1 MSKRKPFKFK
11 GRAEGPG
18 FAQLWHYVLR
28 SEQWGELSGNA
39 IKALCELL
47 RQYNGAN
54 NGDLSATYGDL
65 SKRGW
70 NSRTTLS
77 KALRELESAGWIIET
92 RKGNRHIG
100 CSLYAVT
107 FYAVDE
113 SPKHQEPATRTPPNT
128 WKKKRNA
135 MPRNWT
141 VNAQNLDREAVKVQK
156 VDRDRKGEPSAPVRL
171 RPAA

>member
-1 MSKRKPFKFK
+1 MSQRKRWRHK
-11 GRAEGPG
+11 GRSDGPS
-18 FAQLWHYVLR
+18 FIQLPHYVLR

-47 RQYNGAN
+47 RQYAGSN
-54 NGDLSATYGDL
+54 NGDLSATFGDL
-65 SKRGW
+65 TERGW

-77 KALRELESAGWIIET
+77 KALRELEDAGWIIET

-107 FYAVDE
+107 FYPIDE
-113 SPKHQEPATRTPPNT
+113 SPKHQEVGTRTPPNT
-128 WKKKRNA
+128 WKQKRNA

-141 VNAQNLDREAVKVQK
+141 VNAQNLDREAFKVQK
-156 VDRDRKGEPSAPVRL
+156 LDSEEQGLSSGSVSL